1 MRARVAL
8 LNKLLTFSSF
18 AKEVWMPH
26 HHLRS
31 PPWQSLPT
39 RHVPCNGV
47 KLWNVHNQI
56 LFKNRCT
63 YFGQGWRQFGASFFR
78 PRLRSLSWKASSR
91 GRRRGS
97 QQPSSFGPHRRTLLS
112 LVTRHSFSF
121 LPLNNKSGSLTNSP
135 TTEAFFLPLSHLLE
149 VRFER
154 RHTHRFKDGIKSGGR
169 QISRVAS
176 NSLPCFVLK
185 ACNRHFVSQPVQPSG
200 FGRAKLAV
208 SPTPSISYFSKI
220 ERFWMAVWWIRKPEF
235 GWFSVQAIVDRI
247 ERCTSLPY
255 RWIWESGRVREHNCT
270 SSVDLLLTIITAL
283 PLNIRHE
290 GTLIF

>member
-97 QQPSSFGPHRRTLLS
+97 QQPSSFGPHRRTPLS
-112 LVTRHSFSF
+112 LVTHCLFFPSTISQAASPI
-121 LPLNNKSGSLTNSP
+121 LPPPKHFFCHYFISWRCVLNVGIHTGSRM
-135 TTEAFFLPLSHLLE
+135 A
-149 VRFER
+149 
-154 RHTHRFKDGIKSGGR
+154 
-169 QISRVAS
+169 SRVAVARLAALRRIAS
-176 NSLPCFVLK
+176 PALSSKHAIDTSFHSRYSL
-185 ACNRHFVSQPVQPSG
+185 QG
-200 FGRAKLAV
+200 LA
-208 SPTPSISYFSKI
+208 
-220 ERFWMAVWWIRKPEF
+220 EQNW
-235 GWFSVQAIVDRI
+235 Q
-247 ERCTSLPY
+247 
-255 RWIWESGRVREHNCT
+255 
-270 SSVDLLLTIITAL
+270 
-283 PLNIRHE
+283 
-290 GTLIF
+290 